1 MLSKQ
6 EQILTLFAELSHQE
20 KMTLLDDLVLKTSPP
35 KNTIKNIDSSACPH
49 CKSQLRIKHGK
60 RGQLQK
66 YKCKSCCKIYTART
80 GTVSHNLHKVDK
92 FEKYKLLMFEE
103 NYLTLDSIAA
113 KVGICIK
120 TAFQWRHRLL
130 SIKIN
135 DDKKFD
141 GISEIDDV
149 WFLYSQKGR
158 KGLDYSRK
166 RGGSH
171 RAGDNDFQAKLL
183 MATDRKTK
191 TDLSL
196 VRIGRLKKSDIERKL
211 SGKFTKN
218 STLVSD
224 KHRSISSFAKA
235 EGLEHVSFKAS
246 EHTAGGKYHV
256 QKVNNMASRLKG
268 IVNNSMR
275 GVSTKYLQ
283 NYANWFNVKTTGISR
298 DQWDAIIKIDT
309 TANDIYKNMEG
320 IYQRFIENYSRRT
333 YRAPI
338 KHTYK
343 TALNQKQIAKLG
355 YL

>member
-1 MLSKQ
+1 MIGKQ
-6 EQILTLFAELSHQE
+6 EQILFLFEELSHHEQV
-20 KMTLLDDLVLKTSPP
+20 TLLDALVLKTSLP
-35 KNTIKNIDSSACPH
+35 KSSIEYIDSSACPH
-49 CKSQLRIKHGK
+49 CKSHLRIKHGK

-66 YKCKSCCKIYTART
+66 YKCKSCCRIYTTRT

-92 FEKYKLLMFEE
+92 FEKYRLLMFEE
-103 NYLTLDSIAA
+103 NYLTLESIAA

-120 TAFQWRHRLL
+120 TAFEWRHKLL

-166 RGGSH
+166 RGGSS

-183 MATDRKTK
+183 MTTDRKSK

-211 SGKFTKN
+211 SGKFAKN

-224 KHRSISSFAKA
+224 KHRSIASFAKA
-235 EGLEHVSFKAS
+235 EGLKHVRFKAS
-246 EHTAGGKYHV
+246 EHTAGGQYHV

-283 NYANWFNVKTTGISR
+283 NYANWFNIKTSGISSEQR
-298 DQWDAIIKIDT
+298 DTIIMMNT

-338 KHTYK
+338 KHIYK

>member
-1 MLSKQ
+1 MISKR
-6 EQILTLFAELSHQE
+6 EQILSLFEELPYQE
-20 KMTLLDDLVLKTSPP
+20 KLTLMDVLMSKTAKS
-35 KNTIKNIDSSACPH
+35 KNKISDVESNHCPH
-49 CKSQLRIKHGK
+49 CKSHLRIKHGK

-66 YKCKSCCKIYTART
+66 YKCKSCCRIYTSRT
-80 GTVSHNLHKVDK
+80 GTARHYLHKVDK
-92 FEKYKLLMFEE
+92 FEFYKLLMFEE
-103 NYLTLDSIAA
+103 NYLTLQSIAK
-113 KVGICIK
+113 KVGVSIK
-120 TAFQWRHRLL
+120 TAFEWRHKLL
-130 SIKIN
+130 SINSN

-166 RGGSH
+166 RGGSN
-171 RAGDNDFQAKLL
+171 RSGDNDFQAKLL
-183 MATDRKTK
+183 MTTDRKSK

-196 VRIGRLKKSDIERKL
+196 VRVGRLKKSDIERKL

-224 KHRSISSFAKA
+224 KHRSIASFAKA
-235 EGLEHVSFKAS
+235 EGIEHVRFKAS
-246 EHTAGGKYHV
+246 EHTAGGNYHV
-256 QKVNNMASRLKG
+256 QKVNNMASRLKA

-283 NYANWFNVKTTGISR
+283 NYANWFKVKTTGISI
-298 DQWDAIIKIDT
+298 DEWNTIIKMNT
-309 TANDIYKNMEG
+309 TANDIYKSMES

-333 YRAPI
+333 YRAPVKRI
-338 KHTYK
+338 YK
-343 TALNQKQIAKLG
+343 TALNQKQIANLR

>member
-6 EQILTLFAELSHQE
+6 EKILSLFEELSHQE
-20 KMTLLDDLVLKTSPP
+20 KVTLLDDLVQKTSPP
-35 KNTIKNIDSSACPH
+35 PNAIKHIDSFECPH
-49 CKSQLRIKHGK
+49 CKSNLRIKHGK

-66 YKCKSCCKIYTART
+66 YKCKSCCKIYTARS

-92 FEKYKLLMFEE
+92 FEKYKSLMFEE
-103 NYLTLDSIAA
+103 NYLTLESISK
-113 KVGICIK
+113 KVGICVK
-120 TAFQWRHRLL
+120 TAFEWRHKLL
-130 SIKIN
+130 SIKIYE
-135 DDKKFD
+135 DKKFD

-166 RGGSH
+166 RGGSS

-183 MATDRKTK
+183 MATDRKSK

-196 VRIGRLKKSDIERKL
+196 VRIGRLKKLDMERKL

-218 STLVSD
+218 SILVSD
-224 KHRSISSFAKA
+224 KHRSIASFAKA

-246 EHTAGGKYHV
+246 EHTAGGQYHV

-283 NYANWFNVKTTGISR
+283 NYANWFKIKTTGISSE
-298 DQWDAIIKIDT
+298 QWNAIIKIDT
-309 TANDIYKNMEG
+309 AANDIYKNMEA
-320 IYQRFIENYSRRT
+320 IYKRFIENYSRRT

-343 TALNQKQIAKLG
+343 TALDQKQIAKLG